1 MKKAIPITVTILLL
15 VTLVLMMMQTVTVY
29 QVEPV
34 SHGITTM
41 KFYASI
47 TLLLVNVALVGG
59 LIVNIIYFY
68 KAYRLSRIKDKSKV
82 IIDDLFDT
90 LFKDTKEKAE
100 SRNSKAT
107 KEETSAIAK
116 KYYENVMNNDLFKR
130 KEEVSEG
137 VKTVNRLKHEDVFG
151 KPIGSRGERDFS

>member
-1 MKKAIPITVTILLL
+1 MKNVLPITITILLL

-47 TLLLVNVALVGG
+47 TLVIINVTLVGG
-59 LIVNIIYFY
+59 LILNAEYFY
-68 KAYRLSRIKDKSKV
+68 KAYKLSRIKDKSKV
-82 IIDDLFDT
+82 LIDDLFDT
-90 LFKDTKEKAE
+90 LFREAKEKDKNRTAGVTKEQY
-100 SRNSKAT
+100 
-107 KEETSAIAK
+107 EE
-116 KYYENVMNNDLFKR
+116 VMNGDLFKR
-130 KEEVSEG
+130 KEEAGEG

-151 KPIGSRGERDFS
+151 KPIDSKGERDLS